1 MLTNS
6 VVEFKKARPVP
17 SASLA
22 SPRLPS
28 LETSLESICKPE
40 RTVQLPEAVPAA
52 CGLPHGW
59 AALLHQS
66 SGTRGQAELSIGAPQ
81 VNDCPCGPK
90 WAPGSLYLCQT
101 AREREG
107 KFSFN
112 QEVNGQHLQMLN
124 HQKNSQSQV
133 IYPTYTR
140 GPCGPKDK
148 GPAWVQE
155 VCFLLHEPGEKRF
168 LSSGSARSL
177 PFLLPFLFGRR
188 VPRVQAVSEPLTM
201 GL

>member
-1 MLTNS
+1 
-6 VVEFKKARPVP
+6 
-17 SASLA
+17 
-22 SPRLPS
+22 
-28 LETSLESICKPE
+28 
-40 RTVQLPEAVPAA
+40 
-52 CGLPHGW
+52 
-59 AALLHQS
+59 
-66 SGTRGQAELSIGAPQ
+66 
-81 VNDCPCGPK
+81 
-90 WAPGSLYLCQT
+90 
-101 AREREG
+101 
-107 KFSFN
+107 
-112 QEVNGQHLQMLN
+112 MLN